1 MSFKSLSRTR
11 ASFLLIVLSGVAVL
25 GLVAKGSHSQKPEMQ
40 PQIIDETGFSV
51 HVESQDIVGLT
62 HPQKSTFGSI
72 MYMLSISVRAVS
84 PGSAADTAGLKPGD
98 IIARIG
104 GVSLRGV
111 QTLRAIET
119 CAPGTLIDVEYLRP
133 NPDSRGFT
141 RVNVQVPLD
150 APRQQ
155 LSNLQA
161 KGDARSLPFDSAYQD
176 QVLLKQQP
184 PRSSFG
190 IVGDVLMRVTY
201 VEPGSPAEQAGLK
214 AGDFITQLGGMPI
227 RGVQTLKA
235 VQAESPGTLIDVVY
249 LRSQSDAGA
258 SERVSARVALATL
271 K

>member
-1 MSFKSLSRTR
+1 MKSKSLSRKR
-11 ASFLLIVLSGVAVL
+11 VSFLLIVLSGVAVF
-25 GLVAKGSHSQKPEMQ
+25 GLAAKGSHSQKPETQ
-40 PQIIDETGFSV
+40 PQIIDETAFAV

-72 MYMLSISVRAVS
+72 MYMLSISVRAVR
-84 PGSAADTAGLKPGD
+84 PGSAADTAGIKPGD

-133 NPDSRGFT
+133 NPDSHGFT

-150 APRQQ
+150 APRRQV
-155 LSNLQA
+155 SNLA
-161 KGDARSLPFDSAYQD
+161 ANVDAPSLPFDSAYQD
-176 QVLLKQQP
+176 QVLLKRQP

-190 IVGDVLMRVTY
+190 IIGDVLIRVTY
-201 VEPGSPAEQAGLK
+201 VEARSPAERAGLK
-214 AGDFITQLGGMPI
+214 PGDFITQIGGMPI

-235 VQAESPGTLIDVVY
+235 VQAEPPGTLIDVVY
-249 LRSQSDAGA
+249 LRSQPDGGA
-258 SERVSARVALATL
+258 SERVSAQVALAPL

>member
-1 MSFKSLSRTR
+1 MTNKSLSHRHWF
-11 ASFLLIVLSGVAVL
+11 FLLIVLSGVAVL

-40 PQIIDETGFSV
+40 PQVVDETASPV

-72 MYMLSISVRAVS
+72 MYMVSISVRAVS
-84 PGSAADTAGLKPGD
+84 PGSAADAAGLKAGD

-119 CAPGTLIDVEYLRP
+119 CAPGTLIDIEYLRP

-150 APRQQ
+150 APGQE
-155 LSNLQA
+155 LPKLQA

-176 QVLLKQQP
+176 QVLLGQQP
-184 PRSSFG
+184 SRSSFG
-190 IVGDVLMRVTY
+190 IIGDVLIRVTY

-214 AGDFITQLGGMPI
+214 AGDFITQIGGLPI

-235 VQAESPGTLIDVVY
+235 VQAESPGTLIEVVY
-249 LRSQSDAGA
+249 LRSQPGA
-258 SERVSARVALATL
+258 SERVSARVALASL

>member
-1 MSFKSLSRTR
+1 
-11 ASFLLIVLSGVAVL
+11 
-25 GLVAKGSHSQKPEMQ
+25 
-40 PQIIDETGFSV
+40 
-51 HVESQDIVGLT
+51 
-62 HPQKSTFGSI
+62 

-98 IIARIG
+98 MIARIG

-119 CAPGTLIDVEYLRP
+119 CDPGTLIDVEYLRF

-141 RVNVQVPLD
+141 RANVQVPLD
-150 APRQQ
+150 APRQE
-155 LSNLQA
+155 LSKHQA
-161 KGDARSLPFDSAYQD
+161 KGDKRSLPFDSAYQD
-176 QVLLKQQP
+176 QVLLTQQP

-190 IVGDVLMRVTY
+190 IIGDILIRVTY

-214 AGDFITQLGGMPI
+214 EGDFITQIGGMPI

-249 LRSQSDAGA
+249 LRSQPDAGA
-258 SERVSARVALATL
+258 SERVSARVALASL